1 MVKNN
6 YTNIR
11 EKYIFVVK
19 NRYILYFMVN
29 NNYLGYSKNKTTVTK
44 IITFTQIKKITVQT
58 ITQTSAVTILSSTL
72 PSYPADL
79 VPIVS
84 FHQ

>member
-44 IITFTQIKKITVQT
+44 IKKIISIKKIT
-58 ITQTSAVTILSSTL
+58 
-72 PSYPADL
+72 
-79 VPIVS
+79 
-84 FHQ
+84 